1 MRISVPGKEMIGES
15 VRIGPKIYVKA
26 RSYDAEKD
34 VTHCVLRV
42 SKAREIM
49 RRVGFDPGLV
59 EDPKPEA

>member
-1 MRISVPGKEMIGES
+1 MVGEN

-26 RSYDAEKD
+26 RSYDAEKN
-34 VTHCVLRV
+34 VTHCVMRV